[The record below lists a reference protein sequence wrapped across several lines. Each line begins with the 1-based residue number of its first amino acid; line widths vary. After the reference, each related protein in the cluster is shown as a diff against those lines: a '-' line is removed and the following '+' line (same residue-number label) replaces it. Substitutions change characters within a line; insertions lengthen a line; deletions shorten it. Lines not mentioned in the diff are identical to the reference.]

1 MVQKRGGIWLTGTSV
16 NEERTQLH
24 NTHTL
29 HAHRSYILTHKFNH
43 DSKINRYF
51 LVAFKRS
58 YSIFISPLSAYLK
71 KVLSNLAIAF
81 INFIISKYFQN
92 RKYTLM

>member
-71 KVLSNLAIAF
+71 KVLSNLAIA
-81 INFIISKYFQN
+81 ISSLVSTSRTEN
-92 RKYTLM
+92 IR